1 MKGIDWSR
9 LTDRATVRAIIIG
22 ICAIGGWAIAPD
34 RLEAIL
40 ALTTAAGVVLGVWS
54 QAPERKPEGT
64 DKP

>member
-1 MKGIDWSR
+1 MRNIDWNR

-34 RLEAIL
+34 RMEAIL
-40 ALTTAAGVVLGVWS
+40 AFTTAAGIVLGVWA
-54 QAPERKPEGT
+54 QAPAKKPEGT